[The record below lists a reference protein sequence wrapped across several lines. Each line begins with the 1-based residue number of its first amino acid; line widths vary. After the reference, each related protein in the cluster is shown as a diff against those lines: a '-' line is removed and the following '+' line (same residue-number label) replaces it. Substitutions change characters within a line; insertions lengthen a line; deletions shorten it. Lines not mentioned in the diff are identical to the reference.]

1 MNQMS
6 IISDLIKWIEKNLE
20 QPLSIDHV
28 AKKSGYSK
36 WHLQRM
42 FKDVTGKVLGTYI
55 RHRRLTH
62 AALALKLTSKPIL
75 DIAMQYQF
83 DSQQTFTRS
92 FKKQFKL
99 TPANYRRAELW
110 DPVGLTPPIQLDRKL
125 VHLPQPLFITI
136 PEQVFWGVS
145 YKSRCN
151 LDNMW
156 REQLTNREKFFVDY
170 LNKYIKHNEPIPSK
184 LFAFFQSIE
193 SSDNPEEQEILYTIG
208 LEQKK
213 NIEGIDQFSHKAGL
227 YASFKYVGPIDDFWD
242 FIIQVYL
249 AAMPSLGVKLRRGP
263 HIEIYHHNSNW
274 DLKRLQRPKQIE
286 CDYCIPVVNEQN
298 NCH

>member
-1 MNQMS
+1 MNQLS

-28 AKKSGYSK
+28 ATKSGYSK

-42 FKDVTGKVLGTYI
+42 FKDVTGKILGTYI

-110 DPVGLTPPIQLDRKL
+110 DPVGLTLPIQLDREPP
-125 VHLPQPLFITI
+125 HLPQPLFVTI
-136 PEQVFWGVS
+136 PNRVFWGVS

-151 LDNMW
+151 LDDMFS
-156 REQLTNREKFFVDY
+156 EQLNSREKFFIDY
-170 LNKYIKHNEPIPSK
+170 LNKYIKNNEHIPPR
-184 LFAFFQSIE
+184 LFGFFQSIASKE
-193 SSDNPEEQEILYTIG
+193 NPEEQEVIYTIG
-208 LEQKK
+208 LDKEKD
-213 NIEGIDQFSHKAGL
+213 IEGINSFTHQAGL
-227 YASFKYVGPIDDFWD
+227 YACFKYVGPIDGFWD
-242 FIIQVYL
+242 FIIHVYL

-263 HIEIYHHNSNW
+263 HIEIYYHNNNL
-274 DLKRLQRPKQIE
+274 DLKRLQKPKQIE
-286 CDYCIPVVNEQN
+286 CDYCIPIVNEN
-298 NCH
+298 YRFH